1 MKPSSED
8 EQKLCP
14 KVLSGKS
21 DAVFDIGQILQM
33 LFNNAQTRQQAIPLG
48 NLDVRPERA
57 FNSGLRDP
65 RLYPN

>member
-1 MKPSSED
+1 
-8 EQKLCP
+8 
-14 KVLSGKS
+14 VLSGKS
-21 DAVFDIGQILQM
+21 DAVFDIGQILPM

-48 NLDVRPERA
+48 NLDVKPERA